1 MTTHSVINQDLLSD
15 LLQEAA
21 ANPRLRKN
29 RNFHPSDDAAC
40 HRLANALQ
48 PGTYVHPHRHM
59 DPSKA
64 ETMIILQGELGV
76 LIFDESGQVIAQH
89 RLVAGGDKVG
99 INIEAGAYHS
109 VLALTPCVFFEAKAG
124 PYVPVAANELAPW
137 APAAADENMATY
149 LAWMVNQFQ

>member
-1 MTTHSVINQDLLSD
+1 MTTYSVINQDLLSG
-15 LLQEAA
+15 LLAEAA
-21 ANPRLRKN
+21 DNPRLRKN

-59 DPSKA
+59 DPNKA

-76 LIFDESGQVIAQH
+76 LIFAEDGQVIARH
-89 RLVAGGDKVG
+89 HLVAGGENVG

-137 APAAADENMATY
+137 APAANDDNVAAY
-149 LAWMVNQFQ
+149 LDWMVSQF